1 MKRTVSV
8 CWIVVC
14 CGLLAACCGRDPESR
29 NRSKGVENEYAEGCV
44 YRAPFPY
51 GVEPVAPVPNGGRVR
66 NVVLMIGDGMG
77 LEQVSAALVANRGA
91 LYMAGMPCTG
101 LSRTYSADHLITD
114 SGAGGT
120 ALAAGR
126 KAGNYSVGVG
136 SDGRPLRTLVDVA
149 RDGGRRTGVC
159 VVCRLNDA
167 TPADFCCHDTDRDAA
182 WRIAA
187 GYPDC
192 GVDFI
197 AGGGMKYWRDRPDG
211 RDILAEMAAKG
222 YRTCRTFDELDAA
235 DRLPVVAVLDTLE
248 LPVAL
253 ERGGRFRGMVRKAL
267 GLLDNPDGFFLMVEG
282 SCIDDWCHANRIDR
296 AVEETLDFDRTVGD
310 VLRWAA
316 ADGETLVVVTAD
328 HATGGLT
335 LLDGDLAEGL
345 VRVNFASEGHN
356 GILVPVFAYGPRAA
370 EFTGM
375 YENCELSRRIARA
388 MGEEL

>member
-1 MKRTVSV
+1 MKRLVSCYLV
-8 CWIVVC
+8 VVC

-51 GVEPVAPVPNGGRVR
+51 GVEPVAPVPNEGRVR

-136 SDGRPLRTLVDVA
+136 SDGRPLRTLIDVA

-211 RDILAEMAAKG
+211 RDILADMAAKG

-282 SCIDDWCHANRIDR
+282 SCIDDWCHAGRIDR

-328 HATGGLT
+328 

-388 MGEEL
+388 MGEAL